1 MPQKKKTTKRKTVT
15 RSAALKKAPAR
26 KSSSSAKPQVA
37 RKEKYSEEYTEYLE
51 RYELFGEGRPHLSQA
66 EFDRFDEE
74 LLDLLALELERGLN
88 DDQTIRLKE
97 LEFLLLDSEQ

>member
-1 MPQKKKTTKRKTVT
+1 MPKEKKTTKRKIAK
-15 RSAALKKAPAR
+15 SASLKKAPAR
-26 KSSSSAKPQVA
+26 KARSSVKPSTAK
-37 RKEKYSEEYTEYLE
+37 KEKYSEEYTEYLE

-74 LLDLLALELERGLN
+74 LLDLIALELERGLD